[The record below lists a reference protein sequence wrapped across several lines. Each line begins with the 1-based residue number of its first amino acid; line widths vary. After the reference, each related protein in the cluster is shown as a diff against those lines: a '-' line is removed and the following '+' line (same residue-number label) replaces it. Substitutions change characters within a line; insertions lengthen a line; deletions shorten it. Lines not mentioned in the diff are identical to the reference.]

1 MLNAVPAMAEN
12 ANGNFNAQGRRTG
25 GSTLFGLVPSPSE
38 KPKGALTG
46 TRRHRFS
53 KPVSFSSP
61 FGETTND
68 DSAQA

>member
-12 ANGNFNAQGRRTG
+12 ANGNFNAQGRWTG
-25 GSTLFGLVPSPSE
+25 GSTQFGLVRLPTE
-38 KPKGALTG
+38 TLKGALTG
-46 TRRHRFS
+46 TRRLRFS
-53 KPVSFSSP
+53 KPVSFPGP